1 MEEVQMDLKRII
13 ISETGDQQVIV
24 LKEKFGDRTF
34 PILIGTPEAI
44 AIDRRLRG
52 ITTARPL
59 THDLMSSLISQLHG
73 VLEKIVINDLQD
85 HTFYAK
91 LHIRQNGSVIEVD
104 SRPSDAIALGVA
116 NSTPIYVAEH
126 VLNEVA

>member
-13 ISETGDQQVIV
+13 ITETGEQQVII
-24 LKEKFGDRTF
+24 LKEKFGERQF
-34 PILIGTPEAI
+34 PILIGTHEAV

-59 THDLMSSLISQLHG
+59 THDLMSGIITSLHG
-73 VLEKIVINDLQD
+73 TLEKIVVSDLHD
-85 HTFYAK
+85 HTFFAK
-91 LHIRQNGSVIEVD
+91 LHIRQNGTMIEVD

-116 NSTPIYVAEH
+116 NNTPIYVADH
-126 VLNEVA
+126 VLKEVS

>member
-13 ISETGDQQVIV
+13 ISESGDQQVII
-24 LKEKFGDRTF
+24 LKERFGERTF

-52 ITTARPL
+52 IPTVRPL
-59 THDLMSSLISQLHG
+59 THDLMSSIINQMHG

-85 HTFYAK
+85 HTFFAK
-91 LHIRQNGSVIEVD
+91 LHIRQNGGVIEVD

-116 NSTPIYVAEH
+116 NNTSIYVADH
-126 VLNEVA
+126 VLDEVT

>member
-1 MEEVQMDLKRII
+1 MEEIPMDLKRII

-24 LKEKFGDRTF
+24 LKERFGDRQF
-34 PILIGTPEAI
+34 PILIGTHEAV

-59 THDLMSSLISQLHG
+59 THDLMSSIITSLHG
-73 VLEKIVINDLQD
+73 TLEKIVINDLQD

-91 LHIRQNGSVIEVD
+91 LHVRQDGRSIEVD

-116 NSTPIYVAEH
+116 NNTPIYVADH
-126 VLNEVA
+126 VLKEVS

>member
-13 ISETGDQQVIV
+13 ISETGDQQVII
-24 LKEKFGDRTF
+24 LKERFGDRTF
-34 PILIGTPEAI
+34 PILIGTNEAV

-52 ITTARPL
+52 ISTVRPL
-59 THDLMSSLISQLHG
+59 THDLMSSIISQLNG

-91 LHIRQNGSVIEVD
+91 LHVRQNGRVVEID

-116 NSTPIYVAEH
+116 NSTPIFVAAH
-126 VLNEVA
+126 VLNEVS